1 MRISERT
8 YPGWSAAKRCV
19 IRERPSRITR
29 ARFARSMRA
38 TRFSPHPRSQHHDL
52 GADRRALVEI
62 EHVLVEH
69 ADAAG
74 RDAVAD
80 GPGLV
85 GAVDAVQGILVALP
99 QIERAGAERI
109 AQAAR
114 HADAAAQLAH
124 VPHQL
129 GLARQH
135 LPGRIPVRPF
145 LLVVDARGAGP
156 AETLASDADAVA
168 HRLAPALD

>member
-1 MRISERT
+1 
-8 YPGWSAAKRCV
+8 
-19 IRERPSRITR
+19 
-29 ARFARSMRA
+29 
-38 TRFSPHPRSQHHDL
+38 
-52 GADRRALVEI
+52 
-62 EHVLVEH
+62 
-69 ADAAG
+69 DAAR

-85 GAVDAVQGILVALP
+85 GAVDAEQGILVALP

-114 HADAAAQLAH
+114 HTDAAAQLAH

-145 LLVVDARGAGP
+145 LLVVNVRGAGP

-168 HRLAPALD
+168 HRPAPTLDEIEIMTGRIDHDRDGRLAGRIGHGLAQARR